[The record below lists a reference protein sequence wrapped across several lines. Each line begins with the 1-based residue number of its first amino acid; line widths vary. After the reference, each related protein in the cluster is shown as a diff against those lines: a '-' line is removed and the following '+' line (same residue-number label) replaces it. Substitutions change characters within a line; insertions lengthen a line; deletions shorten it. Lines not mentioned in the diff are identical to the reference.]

1 MSKTAYQDLSVDTI
15 ADALSFIDPSCDND
29 TWVKM
34 AFALKHELGE
44 SGFSIF
50 DDWSKGGATYN
61 AGRAKSC
68 WKSATQYTGNPT
80 TIGTLIREAKLA
92 GFKLNDND
100 RVRLSD
106 EEIEARKAKREAD
119 EKKAAAEL
127 KRVQGRVAELANRA
141 WEAATPAYEHPYTT
155 RKGVKIN
162 GARIGEFPVY
172 KVEYGQPITPFKT
185 IPALLVPILDKN
197 GKIASLQAY
206 FDGDVEPYGDRAYL
220 KDGQKQGGY
229 CLIGNPDKRTI
240 AIVEGYATGL
250 SVYEATG
257 WAVMVAFDC
266 GNLLNVAKI
275 AHKLFP
281 QSEIIIAGDHDKPNP
296 KTGKRAGNDAAEA
309 AGKAINAR
317 VIIPDT
323 EGMDWNDVHVTVGL
337 EAVQAQ
343 LMAYKLPVPANDN
356 RPVNVFD
363 LPPVATFELPDQP
376 INSGKPHATTRN
388 VAYVAHSLGVNIRY
402 NVISK
407 EVEILI
413 PGASYSSDNSKN
425 ASFNDLMALLRK
437 NGLPDR
443 ASDYVLNVAD
453 QNKYNPVIT
462 WITSRPWDGVSRFN
476 DLLETIR
483 TRQGFDREWLAL
495 LVRKWMLSAVAAA
508 FMPEG
513 FSSKGVLTFQGVQN
527 AGKTTWVKR
536 LVCPELRREL
546 VKEALIVDPR
556 DRDLVRKATTCWI
569 GELGELNATFKRS
582 DIAALK
588 GFISSAD
595 DEYRRAYA
603 VHPER
608 IQRRTVFFASVND
621 ERFLADE
628 TGNIRFWTVPV
639 ESLDLSHT
647 IDTQQLWAEVYEWFK
662 AIPHDEDAQPAWTL
676 TKEEAKRL
684 EESNEDFQVI
694 DPIEERIL
702 SRLDWETDQS
712 RWRWTNAT
720 ELLIEIGIDKP
731 TRAETI
737 KASSCIRKR
746 NGDQTRRSNGKNLLL
761 APSVISFMSDDFNR
775 PF

>member
-1 MSKTAYQDLSVDTI
+1 MSKAAYQDLSVDTI
-15 ADALSFIDPSCDND
+15 IDALGFIDPDQD
-29 TWVKM
+29 RKAWARIGM
-34 AFALKHELGE
+34 AIKSELGE
-44 SGFSIF
+44 SGFSVF
-50 DDWSKGGATYN
+50 DDWSKGGSKYN
-61 AGRAKSC
+61 KADVKTTWRSIRASKG
-68 WKSATQYTGNPT
+68 KDV
-80 TIGTLIREAKLA
+80 TIATLIYEAQQG
-92 GFKLNDND
+92 GFAFNDND
-100 RVRLSD
+100 RVKISN
-106 EEIEARKAKREAD
+106 EEIAARKAKREA
-119 EKKAAAEL
+119 EERKAAAEF
-127 KRVQGRVAELANRA
+127 KRIQGEVARLANLA

-172 KVEYGQPITPFKT
+172 KVEHGKPITPFKT
-185 IPALLVPILDKN
+185 IPALLVPIHEKK
-197 GKIASLQAY
+197 GKIVSLQAY
-206 FDGDVEPYGDRAYL
+206 FFEDQDYYGDRAYL

-266 GNLLNVAKI
+266 GNLMNVAKI
-275 AHKLFP
+275 ARDHFP
-281 QSEIIIAGDHDKPNP
+281 QSEIIIAGDNDAN
-296 KTGKRAGNDAAEA
+296 GAGNKAAEA

-476 DLLETIR
+476 DLLKTIR

>member
-1 MSKTAYQDLSVDTI
+1 MSKAAYQDLSVDTI
-15 ADALSFIDPSCDND
+15 IDALGFIDPDQD
-29 TWVKM
+29 RKAWARIGM
-34 AFALKHELGE
+34 AIKSELGE
-44 SGFSIF
+44 SGFSVF
-50 DDWSKGGATYN
+50 DDWSKGGSKYN
-61 AGRAKSC
+61 KADVKTTWRSIRASKG
-68 WKSATQYTGNPT
+68 KDV
-80 TIGTLIREAKLA
+80 TIATLIYEAQQG
-92 GFKLNDND
+92 GFAFNDND
-100 RVRLSD
+100 RVKISD
-106 EEIEARKAKREAD
+106 EEIAARKAKREA
-119 EKKAAAEL
+119 EERKAAAEF
-127 KRVQGRVAELANRA
+127 KRIQGEVARLANLA

-172 KVEYGQPITPFKT
+172 KVEHGKPITPFKT
-185 IPALLVPILDKN
+185 IPALLVPIHEKK
-197 GKIASLQAY
+197 GKIVSLQAY
-206 FDGDVEPYGDRAYL
+206 FFEDQDYYGDRAYL

-266 GNLLNVAKI
+266 GNLMNVAKI
-275 AHKLFP
+275 ARDHFP
-281 QSEIIIAGDHDKPNP
+281 QSEIIIAGDNDAN
-296 KTGKRAGNDAAEA
+296 GAGNKAAEA

-317 VIIPDT
+317 VILPSV
-323 EGMDWNDVHVTVGL
+323 EGQDWNDVHVCEGL
-337 EAVQAQ
+337 ESVQAQ
-343 LMAYKLPVPANDN
+343 LMSHLLPKPANDN

-476 DLLETIR
+476 DLLKTIR
-483 TRQGFDREWLAL
+483 TRQGFDRKWLAL